1 MPHRV
6 EIGTKADAQ
15 LAELDA
21 VIGAAIERKI
31 IWLSENAAAM
41 VHRRLVGLPKDLDGL
56 CKLRLGD
63 YRILYW
69 VYPK

>member
-6 EIGTKADAQ
+6 EIGSKADAQ

-41 VHRRLVGLPKDLDGL
+41 VHR
-56 CKLRLGD
+56 
-63 YRILYW
+63 
-69 VYPK
+69 